1 MLINTIKADRMAAM
15 KARDAARVSILTT
28 LFSEA
33 SRPGLDDGKRLST
46 DAEVVQV
53 CKKFVKSITETI
65 TNMKERNQVAELA
78 AYELELEIVNSYI
91 PKQMNEDELRNVI
104 VTFVE
109 SNPGCNMGQ
118 VMKHLKANHDG
129 LYDGRAASTLA
140 KAVI

>member
-78 AYELELEIVNSYI
+78 AYELELDIVNSYI
-91 PKQMNEDELRNVI
+91 PKQMNEDELRSVI

>member
-78 AYELELEIVNSYI
+78 AYELELDIVNGYI
-91 PKQMNEDELRNVI
+91 PKQMNEDELRSVI